1 MVAFINS
8 TFDVMEIGI
17 FRIFKVVVG
26 DVVAG
31 AVVTFPV
38 NAFPLTVVATGGVV
52 TFPLTVV
59 ATGDVVTFP
68 LIVVVPGVVVSN
80 PSLKLLLNGI
90 NETTH
95 TAIINNPRIKISL
108 VFIC

>member
-1 MVAFINS
+1 MNS
-8 TFDVMEIGI
+8 TFDVIETGI

-31 AVVTFPV
+31 AVVTFP
-38 NAFPLTVVATGGVV
+38 LTVVVIGAVV
-52 TFPLTVV
+52 TFPR
-59 ATGDVVTFP
+59 
-68 LIVVVPGVVVSN
+68 IVVVPGVVVSN